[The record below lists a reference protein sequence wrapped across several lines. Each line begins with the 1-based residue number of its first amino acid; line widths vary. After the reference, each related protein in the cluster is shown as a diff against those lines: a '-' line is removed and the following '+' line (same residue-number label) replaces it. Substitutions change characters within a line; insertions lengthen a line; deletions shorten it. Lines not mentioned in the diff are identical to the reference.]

1 MSLDIND
8 RPLLLVCHS
17 VYQRLL
23 EIQNERV
30 SPLQVRRQQKC
41 HSGRSLS
48 DLQIQ
53 DFFIKGLIVCQHSPT
68 FNINKS
74 RTSGIVE
81 EIRGEVTQ
89 VEMNLDRDNSVM

>member
-1 MSLDIND
+1 M
-8 RPLLLVCHS
+8 
-17 VYQRLL
+17 
-23 EIQNERV
+23 
-30 SPLQVRRQQKC
+30 
-41 HSGRSLS
+41 
-48 DLQIQ
+48 
-53 DFFIKGLIVCQHSPT
+53 CQHSPT